1 MTEPGNMSA
10 SSTASDMPP
19 THAGITTDTSK
30 GTTDAARQGISWIR
44 PLVFINLGLVALQPL
59 SAGFFLSG
67 YDRAVTV
74 HAVVAQA
81 LLLGALVQAVTAII
95 LWRLRRV
102 PAWVVRASLGLLVIV
117 FLQNGLGYKK
127 LYWLH
132 VPIGV
137 GIFAGLTRQASR
149 LDTLW
154 HRTGAQS

>member
-1 MTEPGNMSA
+1 MSA
-10 SSTASDMPP
+10 SSTATD
-19 THAGITTDTSK
+19 TLAAHAGITTDTPK
-30 GTTDAARQGISWIR
+30 GTTDAARQGIRWIR
-44 PLVFINLGLVALQPL
+44 PLVFINLVLVALQPL

-81 LLLGALVQAVTAII
+81 LLFGALIQAVTAII

-117 FLQNGLGYKK
+117 FFQNGLGYKK

-137 GIFAGLTRQASR
+137 GIFAAQTRLASR
-149 LDTLW
+149 LATL
-154 HRTGAQS
+154 RRTTGAQS